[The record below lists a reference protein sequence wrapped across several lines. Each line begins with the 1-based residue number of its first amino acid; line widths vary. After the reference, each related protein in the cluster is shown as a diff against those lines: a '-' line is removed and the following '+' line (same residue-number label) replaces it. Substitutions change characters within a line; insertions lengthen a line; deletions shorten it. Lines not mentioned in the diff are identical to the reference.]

1 MADHQAVDT
10 RQPPMAP
17 PAPAEALDALRS
29 AGAGRVDP
37 VRLRYLEVLAGRIAS
52 AEPATRQLLLG
63 RWRADCTKLEERCL
77 RAAASSGVA
86 QTPSARPAAVAPLA
100 QLNHYIRSA
109 SQAAAAGGTHALPG
123 DDASE
128 LRSLRDF
135 RETWSRIAA
144 VDQVD
149 AAVTRGPENAG
160 PLNSHSLVLRSL
172 ALMRSLSPDYLRRF
186 LSQMETLMA
195 LEQAA
200 DRQREPVA
208 AKAKPKAARKRR

>member
-1 MADHQAVDT
+1 MAERQASE
-10 RQPPMAP
+10 AP
-17 PAPAEALDALRS
+17 QSAVAPATLAETLDALQR

-37 VRLRYLEVLAGRIAS
+37 VRLRYLEVLARRIAS
-52 AEPATRQLLLG
+52 SQPAMQQQLLG
-63 RWRADCTKLEERCL
+63 RWRADCAVLQERCL
-77 RAAASSGVA
+77 RITPSGGVA
-86 QTPSARPAAVAPLA
+86 DALGDRPVPASPLA
-100 QLNHYIRSA
+100 DLNHYLGSA
-109 SQAAAAGGTHALPG
+109 SRAAAGASPHALPG
-123 DDASE
+123 EDASE

-195 LEQAA
+195 LEQATE
-200 DRQREPVA
+200 RQREPV
-208 AKAKPKAARKRR
+208 AKAKPKAARKKR

>member
-1 MADHQAVDT
+1 MAERQAT
-10 RQPPMAP
+10 EAPQPPVAP
-17 PAPAEALDALRS
+17 ATLAEALDALQRV
-29 AGAGRVDP
+29 GAGRVDP
-37 VRLRYLEVLAGRIAS
+37 VRLRYLEVLARRIAS
-52 AEPATRQLLLG
+52 SQPAMQQQLLG
-63 RWRADCTKLEERCL
+63 RWRADCALLEERCL
-77 RAAASSGVA
+77 RTAPSGGVVDAPRGRPGAA
-86 QTPSARPAAVAPLA
+86 TPLA
-100 QLNHYIRSA
+100 DLNHYLRSA
-109 SQAAAAGGTHALPG
+109 SRAAAGASPHALPG

-195 LEQAA
+195 LEQATE
-200 DRQREPVA
+200 RQREPV
-208 AKAKPKAARKRR
+208 AKAKPKAARKKR